1 VLTLGFFHAKY
12 IEISVQAST
21 QGFFFLNVEL
31 SEAMARQSFIAGD
44 AMVSFPS
51 FSQMNIE
58 AGSAKGCISET
69 L

>member
-12 IEISVQAST
+12 IEISVQESPV
-21 QGFFFLNVEL
+21 FFFLNVEL
-31 SEAMARQSFIAGD
+31 SEAMAHQSFIAGD
-44 AMVSFPS
+44 AMVSFLS

-58 AGSAKGCISET
+58 AGSVKGCINDT